1 MPQPPVET
9 GEDLE
14 STLYRVEPHEDGQR
28 ADAWLAQRSGLSRS
42 RATQLI
48 EQGLAS
54 RDGVPELRVSRKVRP
69 GEEWELAV
77 PHAVSLDLLA
87 QDIPLTIV
95 HEDPWV
101 IVVEKAA
108 GMVVHPA
115 PGHPDQTLVNALL
128 YHCPDLAGIGGVQRP
143 GIVHRIDKDTSGLL
157 VITRTD
163 EAHQHLAA
171 QFAAHTVERKYVAL
185 AVQLRGPGLASQ
197 GVIETG
203 HQRHPHDRRRFVGD
217 RGGRHAVTT
226 YQVTGKFQDGACRV
240 ECVLRTGRTHQ
251 IRMHLAELGTPL
263 LGDELYGGAAA
274 ENRLIQRQALHAA
287 TLGFSLPNGTRLRFE
302 SPLPADMDSAL
313 QRLQAGERWRR

>member
-1 MPQPPVET
+1 MSQSPVVSE
-9 GEDLE
+9 EDLE
-14 STLYRVEPHEDGQR
+14 STAYRVEAHEEGQR
-28 ADAWLAQRSGLSRS
+28 ADAWLALRSGLSRS
-42 RATQLI
+42 RAAQLI
-48 EQGLAS
+48 EQGLAQ
-54 RDGVPELRVSRKVRP
+54 REGAPETRVSRKVRR

-77 PHAVSLDLLA
+77 PPAVALDVLP
-87 QDIPLTIV
+87 QDLPLTIV

-101 IVVEKAA
+101 IVVDKSP

-115 PGHPDQTLVNALL
+115 PGHPDGTLVNALL
-128 YHCPDLAGIGGVQRP
+128 FHCPDLAGIGGVQRP

-197 GVIETG
+197 GVIESG
-203 HQRHPHDRRRFVGD
+203 HQRHPNDRRRFVGD

-226 YQVTGKFQDGACRV
+226 YQVSEKFQDGACRV

-251 IRMHLAELGTPL
+251 IRMHLAESGTPL
-263 LGDELYGGAAA
+263 LGDDLYGGAAA

-287 TLGFSLPNGTRLRFE
+287 TLGFSLPNGTMLRFE
-302 SPLPADMDSAL
+302 SALPGDMDSAL
-313 QRLQAGERWRR
+313 QRLQSGERWRR